1 MEIKIR
7 KATKEDSQFIS
18 ETILQSESTNYEAIT
33 FSKMFEFDKPTMLS
47 TFSKIVDNET
57 NGHPLTFK
65 TYFIAELDGNR
76 CGALSAYIEGENG
89 DSNLQ
94 MANCMMSVID
104 RKTVMKGFMFS
115 KKNSETIIPKSKGS
129 LQIDCVATRAEFR
142 GKGVFK
148 ALFQYACE
156 DFTNLCPKSIEVQ
169 VWKNNPAIE
178 VYKKVGFSIKEEYP
192 SQTSI
197 GMAKILLA
205 KVYK

>member
-1 MEIKIR
+1 MEIKVR
-7 KATKEDSQFIS
+7 KANREDSQFIA
-18 ETILQSESTNYEAIT
+18 ETILQSESTDNEAVT
-33 FSKMFEFDKPTMLS
+33 FREMFDFDETTMVS
-47 TFSKIVDNET
+47 TFTKIVANET

-65 TYFIAELDGNR
+65 TYYIAELDGNR
-76 CGALSAYIEGENG
+76 CGALSAYLEGENG

-115 KKNSETIIPKSKGS
+115 KKNSDTIIPKSKGS
-129 LQIDCVATRAEFR
+129 LQIDCVATKAEFR

-156 DFTNLCPKSIEVQ
+156 DFTNLRSKSIEVQ

-192 SQTSI
+192 SKTSI

-205 KVYK
+205 KVYR

>member
-1 MEIKIR
+1 MEIKVR
-7 KATKEDSQFIS
+7 KAIREDSRFIA
-18 ETILQSESTNYEAIT
+18 ETILQSESTNNEVVT
-33 FSKMFEFDKPTMLS
+33 FSKMFDFDETTMVS
-47 TFSKIVDNET
+47 TFSEVVDNET
-57 NGHPLTFK
+57 KGHPLTYN
-65 TYFIAELDGNR
+65 TYYIAELDGNR
-76 CGALSAYIEGENG
+76 CGALSAYIEGDNG

-115 KKNSETIIPKSKGS
+115 KNNSETIIPKSKGS
-129 LQIDCVATRAEFR
+129 LQIDCVATKAEFR

-156 DFTNLCPKSIEVQ
+156 DFTNLRPKSIEVQ

-178 VYKKVGFSIKEEYP
+178 VYKRVGFSIKEEYT

-205 KVYK
+205 KDYK